1 MSNQRHILDSA
12 QLDGGGGFSGKKINY
27 EDGIQTKNFIGVKT
41 GNNLYYRG
49 EKHY

>member
-12 QLDGGGGFSGKKINY
+12 ELNGGEGYFGKKNY
-27 EDGIQTKNFIGVKT
+27 EDANQTENFMRVKT
-41 GNNLYYRG
+41 GNDVYYMG

>member
-1 MSNQRHILDSA
+1 
-12 QLDGGGGFSGKKINY
+12 LDGGGGFSGKKINY